1 MKDINKIL
9 KISKHLFVVFTVMLG
24 FIYIAGCTDEGYD
37 SVYNSD
43 LIGPDVP
50 KPVVDSYSP
59 ADFAYS
65 GVSEVTITG
74 QNLTPS
80 TKVYFTNGVEAPLLS
95 AASNELTILA
105 PVFEFDDTTSEL
117 SVSFKIHTTSEF
129 PSDSVKNYKLRP
141 AAIKIPKAI
150 TRKSNRFWNFVVN
163 ANNEII
169 VEESDAAGNSP
180 KFVKIVDENEP
191 YLDYA
196 AGATQ
201 RYASLKYGPDGTLY
215 GVRRV
220 RAIFQIPEGAGASH
234 TVYTTIGSGSFSAIE
249 FDKDGN
255 MWLGT
260 TANDIIYMID
270 ANKTVTEYPVVGEVK
285 SLRTYD
291 GADGYHLY
299 ISLERDGAQL
309 IVRAPLAGGVIG
321 AEETYYDF
329 SANFEESYRLVN
341 FNFTDDGTLFLATTG
356 AEPIWA
362 VALGGSA
369 EVFYPALLAGTV
381 YNPTLESFGWG
392 INDELYYVRKV
403 VGEEENTYDII
414 RVSTQKQT
422 APYYGRD

>member
-1 MKDINKIL
+1 M
-9 KISKHLFVVFTVMLG
+9 G
-24 FIYIAGCTDEGYD
+24 
-37 SVYNSD
+37 
-43 LIGPDVP
+43 
-50 KPVVDSYSP
+50 
-59 ADFAYS
+59 
-65 GVSEVTITG
+65 
-74 QNLTPS
+74 
-80 TKVYFTNGVEAPLLS
+80 
-95 AASNELTILA
+95 
-105 PVFEFDDTTSEL
+105 
-117 SVSFKIHTTSEF
+117 
-129 PSDSVKNYKLRP
+129 
-141 AAIKIPKAI
+141 
-150 TRKSNRFWNFVVN
+150 
-163 ANNEII
+163 
-169 VEESDAAGNSP
+169 
-180 KFVKIVDENEP
+180 
-191 YLDYA
+191 
-196 AGATQ
+196 
-201 RYASLKYGPDGTLY
+201 
-215 GVRRV
+215 
-220 RAIFQIPEGAGASH
+220 IPEGAGASH

-381 YNPTLESFGWG
+381 YIPTLESF
-392 INDELYYVRKV
+392 
-403 VGEEENTYDII
+403 
-414 RVSTQKQT
+414 
-422 APYYGRD
+422 